1 MAAITGLRFSKTSEL
16 VAFSC
21 DDLSIRVVD
30 LETRKLVRE
39 FWGCVGQVNDFIFS
53 NDGRWIV
60 AASMDSVIRV
70 WDLPTGHLIDIFRVS
85 STCVSLAMSSTGEF
99 LATAHA
105 GSIGISLWSNRS
117 LFMPIS
123 TKNLDEDV
131 IEDVGV
137 PTSSGESG
145 AGLVEAAFVDAPEVD
160 EADGPVLVTDQLQKD
175 MVTLSLV
182 PKSRWQA
189 LLHLDSIRVC
199 LFLFPFLLDPD
210 SPRWPIE
217 IVVD

>member
-1 MAAITGLRFSKTSEL
+1 MAAVTGIRYSKTSEL

-53 NDGRWIV
+53 NDGRWII
-60 AASMDSVIRV
+60 AASMDSVLRV

-105 GSIGISLWSNRS
+105 GSIGISLWSNRN
-117 LFMPIS
+117 LFMSVS
-123 TKNLDEDV
+123 TKDLDENH

-137 PTSSGESG
+137 PTTSGESG
-145 AGLVEAAFVDAPEVD
+145 AGLVEAAFMEGPESD
-160 EADGPVLVTDQLQKD
+160 ETEGPVLTTEQLRDD
-175 MVTLSLV
+175 MITLSLV
-182 PKSRWQA
+182 PKSKWQA
-189 LLHLDSIRVC
+189 LLHLDSIKVYIIPP
-199 LFLFPFLLDPD
+199 FPTPWQE
-210 SPRWPIE
+210 SY
-217 IVVD
+217 